1 MSLTPVDH
9 HALSLD
15 HGAWRVAAIRR
26 ATRGFDGIRDGESSR
41 RGRGW
46 VRLSAFAFP
55 SAGTTAVE
63 APAEECGPRPGRAA
77 MTTTILICVAALM
90 AGAWAFGRVRS
101 LPAVP
106 TTAPATGV
114 TIVIPA
120 RNEELSLG
128 NLLADLERAR
138 PARCRVIVVDDHST
152 DRTAE
157 LAASFDFVEVVPA
170 PPLPDGWTGK
180 SWACHTGAGQAT
192 GDAIVFLDADVRLA
206 PGAID
211 RLLAELAV
219 EGGLVSVQPWH
230 RTARP
235 YEQLSALFNTIAVM
249 GAAAG
254 SRRRHGGAFGPVLA
268 TSIEDYRTIGGHES
282 VRTEVVED
290 LALARRYH
298 EHGLGVHVA
307 LGRDDVRFRMYPGGL
322 RQLAEGWTKNFAS
335 GASSTGA
342 FRLLAIIVWVTGLG
356 TAAIELVDGLRG
368 AAPLALSVGLYAA
381 FVTQLSVLF
390 RRVGSFGPLT
400 ALCYPVLLV
409 FFCGIFVRSLWRTH
423 VRRSVQWRD
432 RQIPLHSAG
441 A

>member
-1 MSLTPVDH
+1 
-9 HALSLD
+9 
-15 HGAWRVAAIRR
+15 
-26 ATRGFDGIRDGESSR
+26 
-41 RGRGW
+41 
-46 VRLSAFAFP
+46 
-55 SAGTTAVE
+55 
-63 APAEECGPRPGRAA
+63 
-77 MTTTILICVAALM
+77 MTTTILICAVAWL
-90 AGAWAFGRVRS
+90 AGLYAFGRVRS

-106 TTAPATGV
+106 ASAPGTGV

-128 NLLADLERAR
+128 NLLADLEQDR
-138 PARCRVIVVDDHST
+138 PTRCRVVVVDDHST

-157 LAASFDFVEVVPA
+157 LAASFDFVEVLHA

-180 SWACHTGAGQAT
+180 SWACHTGAGHGS

-206 PGAID
+206 PGAMD
-211 RLLAELAV
+211 RLLAELAQR
-219 EGGLVSVQPWH
+219 GGLVSVQPWH
-230 RTARP
+230 RTVRP

-254 SRRRHGGAFGPVLA
+254 SRRRRGGAFGPVLA
-268 TSIEDYRTIGGHES
+268 TSIADYWAIGGHEA

-290 LALARRYH
+290 LAIARRYH
-298 EHGLGVHVA
+298 EHGLGVHVT

-342 FRLLAIIVWVTGLG
+342 LRLLAIIIWVTGLG

-368 AAPLALSVGLYAA
+368 AAPLALSVMLYGA
-381 FVTQLSVLF
+381 FVAQLAVLF
-390 RRVGSFGPLT
+390 RRVGSFGSLT

-409 FFCGIFVRSLWRTH
+409 FFCGVFVRSLWRTH

-432 RQIPLHSAG
+432 RQISLHSART
-441 A
+441 

>member
-1 MSLTPVDH
+1 
-9 HALSLD
+9 
-15 HGAWRVAAIRR
+15 
-26 ATRGFDGIRDGESSR
+26 
-41 RGRGW
+41 
-46 VRLSAFAFP
+46 
-55 SAGTTAVE
+55 
-63 APAEECGPRPGRAA
+63 

-138 PARCRVIVVDDHST
+138 PARCRVVVVDDHST

-254 SRRRHGGAFGPVLA
+254 SRRRHNGAFGPVLA
-268 TSIEDYRTIGGHES
+268 TGIEDYR
-282 VRTEVVED
+282 
-290 LALARRYH
+290 
-298 EHGLGVHVA
+298 
-307 LGRDDVRFRMYPGGL
+307 
-322 RQLAEGWTKNFAS
+322 
-335 GASSTGA
+335 
-342 FRLLAIIVWVTGLG
+342 
-356 TAAIELVDGLRG
+356 
-368 AAPLALSVGLYAA
+368 
-381 FVTQLSVLF
+381 
-390 RRVGSFGPLT
+390 
-400 ALCYPVLLV
+400 
-409 FFCGIFVRSLWRTH
+409 
-423 VRRSVQWRD
+423 
-432 RQIPLHSAG
+432 
-441 A
+441 